1 LGWLLLAALGIMW
14 ATFLLPTS
22 GRRPPPSTSVEDFER
37 RMELLAQ
44 AETHGGPGRWIIT
57 PRKGARFVGPSERKR
72 ARARE
77 RRKKVLTFLLE
88 AIGITFLIGLAPP
101 LHVMW
106 AVSAALGLVLVAYVW
121 LLLSIKHRAAMSPH
135 ERTAAANARPR
146 AAARVA
152 ATAQR
157 YVAEGRSAFAR
168 PAFNG
173 LGSLGE
179 GDSVHVVV
187 RPASQAAG
195 S

>member
-1 LGWLLLAALGIMW
+1 MATGKLGVPASSLDDEALRRELRQLWRTREETIFRGSAAH
-14 ATFLLPTS
+14 ASPSRTS
-22 GRRPPPSTSVEDFER
+22 LSLYRCTSTGDPK
-37 RMELLAQ
+37 Q
-44 AETHGGPGRWIIT
+44 C
-57 PRKGARFVGPSERKR
+57 
-72 ARARE
+72 
-77 RRKKVLTFLLE
+77 
-88 AIGITFLIGLAPP
+88 LAPP

-106 AVSAALGLVLVAYVW
+106 AASAVLALVLVAYMW
-121 LLLSIKHRAAMSPH
+121 LLLSIKHHAAMSPH

-152 ATAQR
+152 ATAHR

-168 PAFNG
+168 PSFNG

-179 GDSVHVVV
+179 GDRVHVVV